1 MQKIILTNV
10 LWALL
15 AVTTVSQASSKAKSN
30 KISVAYSCQ
39 QQKKVKV
46 NYTFDSLGNPVNALV
61 NIAGK
66 NHLISFNQKLSDKTR
81 TYFGGEK
88 SYSLAGDNIS
98 KSKIEKSSIMIT
110 APTDEILFK
119 LCEVTS

>member
-39 QQKKVKV
+39 Q
-46 NYTFDSLGNPVNALV
+46 
-61 NIAGK
+61 
-66 NHLISFNQKLSDKTR
+66 
-81 TYFGGEK
+81 
-88 SYSLAGDNIS
+88 
-98 KSKIEKSSIMIT
+98 
-110 APTDEILFK
+110 
-119 LCEVTS
+119 